1 MIPIPYFRDILRQI
15 DTLQG
20 QDEQLSRAIRSLYKK
35 YPNADEQDQKH
46 LSLLS
51 FTPRSDYH
59 GKRSRSSTSPI
70 DCFFE
75 HTWPA

>member
-46 LSLLS
+46 LSL
-51 FTPRSDYH
+51 
-59 GKRSRSSTSPI
+59 
-70 DCFFE
+70 C
-75 HTWPA
+75 